1 MSGTVFTI
9 GHSTHP
15 IDHFANLL
23 RAHQIEAVGDVRS
36 TPYSR
41 MNPQYNREN
50 LQRSLRERGFIYVY
64 LGRELGARPDY
75 EQVAKTDLFRS
86 GIDRVV
92 EGIDRYRVA
101 LMCAE
106 REPSECHRT
115 LLVSRALVARGV
127 RVQHILGDGQLEPH
141 ASVLERIREKLGFP
155 EHDLF
160 RSPDEVLDDVYRKQ
174 SR

>member
-15 IDHFANLL
+15 IDYFAHLL

-50 LQRSLRERGFIYVY
+50 LQRSLRERGFLYVY

-75 EQVAKTDLFRS
+75 EEVAKTDLFQS
-86 GIDRVV
+86 GIERVV
-92 EGIDRYRVA
+92 EGIERYRIS

-106 REPSECHRT
+106 REPGECHRT
-115 LLVSRALVARGV
+115 LLVSRALEARGV
-127 RVQHILGDGQLEPH
+127 SVQHILGDAQLESH
-141 ASVLERIREKLGFP
+141 ASVMARIREKLGLP
-155 EHDLF
+155 ESDLF
-160 RSPDEVLDDVYRKQ
+160 RSREELMAEVYRRQ